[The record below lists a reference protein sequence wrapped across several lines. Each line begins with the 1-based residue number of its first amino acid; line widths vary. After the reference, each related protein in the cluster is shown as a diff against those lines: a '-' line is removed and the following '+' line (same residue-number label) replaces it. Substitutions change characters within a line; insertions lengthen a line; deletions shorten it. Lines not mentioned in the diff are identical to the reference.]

1 MKKLLLF
8 ISAFWI
14 LIGNQTFGQGA
25 YVPYN
30 RDYYHMVERYEIK
43 EGKNNNSFHT
53 GFKPFRRDQLAD
65 FLDSL
70 AYFPAQEVLINF
82 THADQFNFEYL
93 RNDNWEF
100 VSGETSGSKK
110 PILKKIYRKPSDF
123 LHYRDSVFD
132 IHLNPVLYLSAGFEP
147 GQENMR
153 FRNSRGVEFRGS
165 IDRKVAFYSYFTTTQ
180 TIFPTWIKEYTEHN
194 GAVPGEGFW
203 KRYNDEGYG
212 YFSAMGHISFN
223 VTRHIEAQ
231 IGHDRNFIGEG
242 YRSMILSD
250 FSNPY
255 AFVKLNTR
263 IWRFQLTNLWA
274 QQTADI
280 IFDGQR
286 RPTDGRYPQK
296 WFSLYRLGTN
306 IGKNFNLGLFQSVMK
321 NQFDWNYLNPIIF
334 YRWVEHQL
342 GTPDKVMLGTDFK
355 WNFTPG
361 MQFYG
366 QFALDEFVF
375 GEFFGIDGKNSIRNK
390 HAIQAGYKYIDV
402 LKVSNLDLQLEYNQV
417 RPYTFQEKFDFQS
430 YTNYRTPLTHP
441 LGANF
446 REVIG
451 ILRYQPEFLPRL
463 YTTFTGLYQFYG
475 DDPSADV
482 NYGKDVLKNRTN
494 LNTGIGLFGNVI
506 GQGIENR
513 VLMANLNL
521 SYMVKQ
527 NVFLDFSQSFRRRTA
542 QDLSAP
548 ESTTFTQFSLRM
560 NMVRNDFNY

>member
-1 MKKLLLF
+1 MKKELVFAFSLLLLF
-8 ISAFWI
+8 GS
-14 LIGNQTFGQGA
+14 QSYGQGA

-30 RDYYHMVERYEIK
+30 RDYYHMIERYEIK
-43 EGKNNNSFHT
+43 NGKNNESFQT
-53 GFKPFRRDQLAD
+53 GFKPFRRDHLAG

-70 AYFPAQEVLINF
+70 DYVPSQEALVHF
-82 THADQFNFEYL
+82 SHADQFNFDYL
-93 RNDNWEF
+93 RKDNWEF
-100 VSGETSGSKK
+100 VSWETADSKN
-110 PILKKIYRKPSDF
+110 PIFKKLYRKPSDF
-123 LHYRDSVFD
+123 LHYRDEVFD
-132 IHLNPVLYLSAGFEP
+132 VHLNPVLYLSAGFEP

-153 FRNSRGVEFRGS
+153 FRNSRGVELRGS

-180 TIFPTWIKEYTEHN
+180 TIFPSWVKEYTELN

-203 KRYNDEGYG
+203 KRYDGEGYG

-223 VTRHIEAQ
+223 VTKHIEAQ
-231 IGHDRNFIGEG
+231 LGHDRNFIGEG

-255 AFVKLNTR
+255 AFVKINTK

-280 IFDGQR
+280 ILDGQG

-342 GTPDKVMLGTDFK
+342 GTPDKVMMGTDFK

-361 MQFYG
+361 MQLYG

-390 HAIQAGYKYIDV
+390 HAIQTGYKYIEV
-402 LKVSNLDLQLEYNQV
+402 FGARNLDLQLEYNQV
-417 RPYTFQEKFDFQS
+417 RPYTFQEKFDLQS

-463 YTTFTGLYQFYG
+463 FGTFTGLYQFYG
-475 DDPSADV
+475 DDPSPDV
-482 NYGKDVLKNRTN
+482 NYGKNLLKNRTN
-494 LNTGIGLFGNVI
+494 PNTGIGLFGNVI

-513 VLMANLNL
+513 VAMANLNL
-521 SYMVKQ
+521 SYMIKQ
-527 NVFLDFSQSFRRRTA
+527 NVFLDFSQSYRRRTA